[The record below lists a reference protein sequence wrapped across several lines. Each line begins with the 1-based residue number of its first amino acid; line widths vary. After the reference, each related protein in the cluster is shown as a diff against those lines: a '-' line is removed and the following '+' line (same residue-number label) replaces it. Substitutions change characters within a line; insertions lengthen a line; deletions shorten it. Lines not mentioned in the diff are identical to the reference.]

1 MRYSDRG
8 MPYED
13 SAEYQAW
20 EEAPSPKRGGKTVK
34 TLLSVCMILL
44 LLASL
49 ALLYIR
55 QYTVTGASM
64 EPTLMEGDR
73 VFYVGFTK
81 PNYGDLIIFD
91 AGETYGLVIKR
102 VVGLPGDVIQMTPDG
117 HVIRNGQAQDESYL
131 LLDPYGNSATSEITV
146 EDGKLF
152 VLGDNRAASIDSRD
166 VRIGQIP
173 IDSVRGVVTNM
184 LRVKVPS

>member
-1 MRYSDRG
+1 M
-8 MPYED
+8 
-13 SAEYQAW
+13 
-20 EEAPSPKRGGKTVK
+20 
-34 TLLSVCMILL
+34 
-44 LLASL
+44 
-49 ALLYIR
+49 
-55 QYTVTGASM
+55 
-64 EPTLMEGDR
+64 
-73 VFYVGFTK
+73 
-81 PNYGDLIIFD
+81 
-91 AGETYGLVIKR
+91 
-102 VVGLPGDVIQMTPDG
+102 
-117 HVIRNGQAQDESYL
+117 IRNGQAQDESYL